1 MTQQP
6 KASLSLMQQAIE
18 QYIADAAS
26 LSADEQRHII
36 LAISSLLEACSRVTT
51 HHLPDSD
58 MQEISGQEHV
68 KRAMEVAAAGEHAI
82 LLVGPPAAGKR
93 LLARTLPSILPVAPQ
108 LYPFRAPDAS
118 IDLAAFQGA
127 SSPAKSHWPIMAFS
141 CLKSWLPF
149 LRSTCR
155 CCDRSSRHESSTHK
169 ATKP

>member
-118 IDLAAFQGA
+118 IDLAAFQGTSELPGEVTLA
-127 SSPAKSHWPIMAFS
+127 HHGILLLEELAAFS
-141 CLKSWLPF
+141 S
-149 LRSTCR
+149 
-155 CCDRSSRHESSTHK
+155 
-169 ATKP
+169 